1 MSRMICYCVDCM
13 PGLDTHIYY
22 VCRFDVSRPPKIGA
36 CKGPFLVC
44 RYDDLLSVC
53 QALKEK
59 GYTTYK
65 MRQNNIIGQR
75 TISDYKHNNVVGS
88 VKNISLLCKL
98 LDMQPG
104 ELLEYIPDDN
114 GT

>member
-1 MSRMICYCVDCM
+1 MIKYK
-13 PGLDTHIYY
+13 I
-22 VCRFDVSRPPKIGA
+22 DVLR
-36 CKGPFLVC
+36 
-44 RYDDLLSVC
+44 
-53 QALKEK
+53 ALKEK

-88 VKNISLLCKL
+88 VKNIEFLCKTL
-98 LDMQPG
+98 EIQPG
-104 ELLEYIPDDN
+104 DLLEYIPDDN